1 MFILQNTTSL
11 FVHLRSQIDITS
23 SPRSGSHTMKD
34 FHWESTSP
42 HDATY
47 ALKGL
52 SNRQLGFWVSR
63 DLTGKGNDRGGS
75 VQQIPLNMYYIQKR
89 F

>member
-1 MFILQNTTSL
+1 MSEL
-11 FVHLRSQIDITS
+11 HLLNNV
-23 SPRSGSHTMKD
+23 PRTELLSFFTYYGRM
-34 FHWESTSP
+34 WGESTTP
-42 HDATY
+42 HDPTY

-75 VQQIPLNMYYIQKR
+75 VQQIPLNMYYIQNESN
-89 F
+89 FEVGVL